1 MNKIIPLLLAAV
13 VGLGLFLSSL
23 FVVDQRQYAVV
34 YTLGEI
40 REVIDEPG
48 LHFKWPPPFQ
58 NVVYYDKRILTLDT
72 AEIDRFITSEKLN
85 LQVDSFIKWQII
97 EPKAFIRSV
106 QGSQQVAAD
115 RISRSLRDA
124 LNNEIA
130 KRTVAEI
137 ISGQRDKL
145 VENIRAKVDEDS
157 RQIGVQIVDV
167 GLKRVD
173 FAPEVQVRVFD
184 RMQSERKRVANER
197 RATGSAESE
206 KIRADAERQREII
219 LAEAYR
225 DAQQIKGAGDARA
238 SALYA
243 EAFGQNPEFAD
254 FYRSL
259 EAYRASFSSR
269 SDVLVLDPS
278 SDFFRYFRGSAPPS
292 GAAAR
297 R

>member
-1 MNKIIPLLLAAV
+1 MHKIIPLALSAV
-13 VGLGLFLSSL
+13 VALGLLMSSL
-23 FVVDQRQYAVV
+23 FVVDQRQFAIV

-40 REVIDEPG
+40 RHVIDQPG

-72 AEIDRFITSEKLN
+72 ADVDRFITSEKLN
-85 LQVDSFIKWQII
+85 LQVDTFIKWQII

-106 QGSQQVAAD
+106 QGSQAVAAD

-130 KRTVAEI
+130 KRKVIEI
-137 ISGQRDKL
+137 ISGDRSSL
-145 VENIRAKVDEDS
+145 MSEVRRKVDEDS
-157 RQIGVQIVDV
+157 RQIGVSIVDV

-173 FAPEVQVRVFD
+173 FAPEVSVRVFD

-197 RATGSAESE
+197 RATGAAESD
-206 KIRADAERQREII
+206 KIRADAEKQREVI

-225 DAQQIKGAGDARA
+225 DAQRIKGDGDARSA
-238 SALYA
+238 SIYA
-243 EAFGQNPEFAD
+243 AAFGRNPEFAD

-259 EAYRASFSSR
+259 EAYRSTFRDR
-269 SDVLVLDPS
+269 SDVMVLDPS
-278 SDFFRYFRGSAPPS
+278 SSFFRHLRGGPS
-292 GAAAR
+292 GEAR
-297 R
+297 PAR